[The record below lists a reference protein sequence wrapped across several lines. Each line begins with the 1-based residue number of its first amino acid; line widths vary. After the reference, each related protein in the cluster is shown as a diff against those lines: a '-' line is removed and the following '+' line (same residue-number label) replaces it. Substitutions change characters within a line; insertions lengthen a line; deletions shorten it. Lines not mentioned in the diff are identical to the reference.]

1 MFCNSS
7 TIYFYPKLISLII
20 CCCSWSA
27 GLLLPG
33 NKHHRYPRW
42 LGKISSVIC
51 TLSSAVSC
59 QHRFISKNASKNI
72 NPGLYVTPFI
82 ITLWFYNSSV
92 FCITEP
98 FSEIHSLHHAA
109 RSSIVE
115 RSISPDCQKTTIFSV
130 QHVVVF
136 EQKIKFIKL
145 KRFYFCLELGRQGL
159 KLTSSY
165 AWLFKNAE
173 SLFLTTTKK
182 CIKNVN

>member
-27 GLLLPG
+27 CLLLPG

-42 LGKISSVIC
+42 LGKMSSVIC
-51 TLSSAVSC
+51 TLSSAISC

-92 FCITEP
+92 FCITEQFLKSILCTIQLDHQSLNEAYLQIVRRQR
-98 FSEIHSLHHAA
+98 FSRCNML
-109 RSSIVE
+109 
-115 RSISPDCQKTTIFSV
+115 
-130 QHVVVF
+130 
-136 EQKIKFIKL
+136 L
-145 KRFYFCLELGRQGL
+145 YL
-159 KLTSSY
+159 
-165 AWLFKNAE
+165 N
-173 SLFLTTTKK
+173 KK
-182 CIKNVN
+182 